1 MTNDEL
7 RQLIGD
13 KVTELYEKNIKEYDE
28 LASTP
33 KLTMQMSVYV
43 TLQVLEEMGLLT
55 LPKKD

>member
-28 LASTP
+28 LARTP